1 VELAER
7 AGGELI
13 RALYADHGQA
23 LFSYAMRLL
32 DGDRHQAEDIVQET
46 LLRAWRH
53 PEALQAGR
61 GDVRPWLWT
70 VARRLVVDG
79 FRARRARPSEVPEH
93 LVTDTLAESAADDD
107 VDRALSAWQV
117 ADALRSLTIDH
128 RAVLVHTFYLG
139 ASVAEAAHALDIP
152 AGTVKSRASYALH
165 ELRLLLLEQGVTS

>member
-7 AGGELI
+7 ADSELI
-13 RALYADHGQA
+13 RALYVDHGQA

-32 DGDRHQAEDIVQET
+32 DGDRHQAEDVVQET

-53 PEALQAGR
+53 PEALRPER

-70 VARRLVVDG
+70 VARRLVVDR

-93 LVTDTLAESAADDD
+93 LVADISIDDD
-107 VDRALSAWQV
+107 VDRALLAWQV

-139 ASVAEAAHALDIP
+139 CSVAEAAQALDIP
-152 AGTVKSRASYALH
+152 VGTVKSRASYALR
-165 ELRLLLLEQGVTS
+165 ELRLLLVEQGVTS

>member
-7 AGGELI
+7 ADAEVI
-13 RALYADHGQA
+13 RALYVDHGQA

-46 LLRAWRH
+46 LLRAWSH

-70 VARRLVVDG
+70 VARRLVVDR
-79 FRARRARPSEVPEH
+79 FRARRARPSEVSEQ
-93 LVTDTLAESAADDD
+93 LFSDAGAESLADDD
-107 VDRALSAWQV
+107 VERALLSWQV

-139 ASVAEAAHALDIP
+139 ASVAEAAEALDIP
-152 AGTVKSRASYALH
+152 VGTVKSRASYALR
-165 ELRLLLLEQGVTS
+165 ELRLLLVEQGVTS

>member
-1 VELAER
+1 MELAER
-7 AGGELI
+7 ADADLI

-32 DGDRHQAEDIVQET
+32 DGDRHQAEDVVQET

-70 VARRLVVDG
+70 VARRLVVDR

-93 LVTDTLAESAADDD
+93 LVADAWVDACADDE
-107 VDRALSAWQV
+107 VERALLAWQV

-139 ASVAEAAHALDIP
+139 CSVAEAAQALDIP
-152 AGTVKSRASYALH
+152 VGTVKSRASYALR
-165 ELRLLLLEQGVTS
+165 ELRLLLVEQGVTS

>member
-1 VELAER
+1 VDLAER
-7 AGGELI
+7 ADAELI

-23 LFSYAMRLL
+23 LFRYAMRLL
-32 DGDRHQAEDIVQET
+32 DGDRHQAEDVVQET

-70 VARRLVVDG
+70 VARRLVVDRI
-79 FRARRARPSEVPEH
+79 RARRARPAEVPEY
-93 LVTDTLAESAADDD
+93 LLADSGAEGTVGDE
-107 VDRALSAWQV
+107 VDRALLAWQV

-139 ASVAEAAHALDIP
+139 ASVAEAAEALDIP
-152 AGTVKSRASYALH
+152 VGTVKSRASYALR
-165 ELRLLLLEQGVTS
+165 EMRLLLVEQGVTS